1 MPMTM
6 RIIAMSLSSSVVPLN
21 NMMSADALGGPRRL
35 EAARHCEGFA
45 SVLGTLEL
53 SGCTYV

>member
-1 MPMTM
+1 
-6 RIIAMSLSSSVVPLN
+6 MSLSSSVVPLN